1 MADRRRRPAP
11 RPWSRAASA
20 AVVLVLAAAGGTA
33 CTKDQG
39 STEAFCREVRLVPP
53 LASVVSGYA
62 EADPATLDQRLDEAA
77 AAYRRLADAAPSDV
91 RGDVRTMTD
100 LVDAVLDAV
109 RANDGDPDAT
119 AADLRAAMKRHEG
132 AQAAS
137 LAVAAFARTHCD
149 VELNPTVPPDET
161 SRPAGT
167 GSTTASTG
175 GP

>member
-1 MADRRRRPAP
+1 MQGDEPDRHAADLEEGDRDQRHEERRVER
-11 RPWSRAASA
+11 
-20 AVVLVLAAAGGTA
+20 G
-33 CTKDQG
+33 
-39 STEAFCREVRLVPP
+39 VRGEEH
-53 LASVVSGYA
+53 AERHHHDA

-137 LAVAAFARTHCD
+137 VAVAAFARTHCD

>member
-1 MADRRRRPAP
+1 MTTRRGPAAP
-11 RPWSRAASA
+11 RSWSRAAL
-20 AVVLVLAAAGGTA
+20 AVVAVLALGALGGAA
-33 CTKDQG
+33 CSKDEG

-77 AAYRRLADAAPSDV
+77 AAYRRLAEAAPSDV

-119 AADLRAAMKRHEG
+119 AADLR
-132 AQAAS
+132 
-137 LAVAAFARTHCD
+137 
-149 VELNPTVPPDET
+149 
-161 SRPAGT
+161 
-167 GSTTASTG
+167 STL
-175 GP
+175 